1 MREPPRKLDVA
12 DVGTNPDVT
21 NVRLYLNGVR
31 QTRVLRY
38 DMDEGWLVRHRMKDD
53 KPVLRDD
60 KWLTE
65 RIRFEEGELVVK
77 WFDDSRVQ
85 D

>member
-1 MREPPRKLDVA
+1 MREPPRKLDIA

-21 NVRLYLNGVR
+21 NVRLYLNGVQ

-53 KPVLRDD
+53 KPVLRGDE
-60 KWLTE
+60 WLTE

-77 WFDDSRVQ
+77 WFDESRVQ